1 MLPLELKSDI
11 RKKFKRL
18 NGIDDNKEI
27 EKLIKN
33 NIGIKDYSYH
43 QAKTFIK
50 LYISQFDSIEKK
62 IKFTNSDGDITQK
75 CIKYFADSTKYFTNG
90 GFAKLIMERK
100 NIKDIYDLCLDAY
113 ENDLSKAKF
122 DTPIIFIDKETNKC
136 KFERLPDISE
146 QEKQYKQYNK
156 IQSKEVDIVYLID
169 ATGSMS
175 AEINAAKE
183 NVINIFE
190 ELTKNYKD
198 YNFQF
203 GSVFYRDKIDVK
215 SDKDEYFQFTKDMKD
230 LQKNIGKIK
239 A

>member
-1 MLPLELKSDI
+1 
-11 RKKFKRL
+11 
-18 NGIDDNKEI
+18 
-27 EKLIKN
+27 
-33 NIGIKDYSYH
+33 
-43 QAKTFIK
+43 
-50 LYISQFDSIEKK
+50 
-62 IKFTNSDGDITQK
+62 
-75 CIKYFADSTKYFTNG
+75 
-90 GFAKLIMERK
+90 MERK

-122 DTPIIFIDKETNKC
+122 DIPLIFIDKETNKC
-136 KFERLPDISE
+136 KFERLPDISDE
-146 QEKQYKQYNK
+146 EKQYKQYNK

-230 LQKNIGKIK
+230 LQKKIGKIK
-239 A
+239 AYGGGDGPEDWAGGYEIALNDMKWRNGIKLIIHIADDGAHGEKFSRGDKYPEQGPLLINKIEEC